1 MNIKQIK
8 INITSI
14 KMIAGKKE
22 LIEVEY
28 NEHTLGF
35 VIFLERKF

>member
-8 INITSI
+8 RNITSI

-28 NEHTLGF
+28 NGQTLGF
-35 VIFLERKF
+35 IIFLERKF